1 MLTRFPISRYRVLRV
16 VDAGHSNSLSTC
28 IVPLSFSPGEL
39 VDVPDVG
46 GAAWG
51 GLKWNIRRSSAGRG
65 KVPQTER
72 AENSECFFGWWSGY
86 LRGKCSILAKCLC
99 CLIICMP
106 ARFED
111 GTHSLRKRTSSSVF
125 IWRIETA
132 CSASWVYVYPSPYPS
147 KLGGRYQTVRPIF
160 QHSIR
165 NRIRRL
171 LIGKAE
177 R

>member
-1 MLTRFPISRYRVLRV
+1 VEYPE
-16 VDAGHSNSLSTC
+16 
-28 IVPLSFSPGEL
+28 EL
-39 VDVPDVG
+39 
-46 GAAWG
+46 
-51 GLKWNIRRSSAGRG
+51 GRG
-65 KVPQTER
+65 KVPQAER
-72 AENSECFFGWWSGY
+72 AENSECFVGWWSGY
-86 LRGKCSILAKCLC
+86 LRGKCSILAECLC
-99 CLIICMP
+99 CLIICMA

-132 CSASWVYVYPSPYPS
+132 RSASWVYPNSPHPS

-171 LIGKAE
+171 LIGGAA